1 MPCITSSFHTISPL
15 GEALSTYAH
24 LATVPSARHL
34 VQPNSP
40 PRRFSHRW
48 RSEVGS
54 AALGRVATLGQNGGT
69 ASSVSA
75 RRLDLR
81 RVRSNHGSRVPI
93 HYNVVLASGRPCG
106 AATVTV
112 AIGATVVYPV
122 HGVAEVVGR
131 ETRTFA
137 GETQPCLVLL
147 ILGDHRADDL
157 RVLVREDRLEQI
169 GVRPAMS
176 QADATD
182 VLAVLAVRDPRL
194 SPNWSRRF
202 KNHQAKLKSGDV
214 FEVAEVVRNLTLRQQ
229 IKSLSAAEKAMY
241 RQARTTLVSEL
252 AVTWD
257 ITTDAASD
265 RVDDALQP

>member
-1 MPCITSSFHTISPL
+1 MQPTR
-15 GEALSTYAH
+15 
-24 LATVPSARHL
+24 ATE
-34 VQPNSP
+34 SP
-40 PRRFSHRW
+40 PGGGPPPLNFNNRRDNLW

-54 AALGRVATLGQNGGT
+54 AVLGRVATLEQNCGT
-69 ASSVSA
+69 RSSVSA

-81 RVRSNHGSRVPI
+81 RVEEHHGSRAPI
-93 HYNVVLASGRPCG
+93 HSNVVLASRRPPCG
-106 AATVTV
+106 AATVTL
-112 AIGATVVYPV
+112 AIGTVVVYPV

-131 ETRTFA
+131 ETRTLA
-137 GETQPCLVLL
+137 NETQPYLVLL
-147 ILGDHRADDL
+147 ILGDHSSDNL

-176 QADATD
+176 EADAAD

-214 FEVAEVVRNLTLRQQ
+214 FEVAEVVRNLTLRQRT
-229 IKSLSAAEKAMY
+229 KSLGAAEKAMY
-241 RQARTTLVSEL
+241 RQARTNLVSEL